1 LRTYSAAMAEHPTR
15 LTRRGA
21 TRLAAA
27 LPFALAAHRVAAQGA
42 VWTMATE
49 YPADT
54 VSGDGIAFFAA
65 RLAEES
71 GRRLTILPSHDAA
84 FGLKSAEIVGAVRD
98 GRLAAGCA
106 FGGTLGD
113 MDPLF
118 LLSSLPFVATSA
130 EEARRLLDKAVGLY
144 ARRFAREGQRLL
156 YAAPWPPSG
165 LWAKKPIRAPS
176 DLVALRV
183 RVYDATGVEVFGAAR
198 ADAVSLSFADTS
210 PRVASGAIE
219 AVLSSGDGGAGRKLW
234 ERLPHFTEIGYAVP
248 LSFATLAVPLLDKLP
263 DNLKEAVDRAAAA
276 TQANGWESLAK
287 RLEENYARMRAN
299 GVTITPASDVTPE
312 LRGMLAKGALGAI
325 EKWKRDAGPEA
336 AKLL

>member
-49 YPADT
+49 YPANT

-71 GRRLTILPSHDAA
+71 GRRLTILPSYDAA

-263 DNLKEAVDRAAAA
+263 DDLKEAVDRAAAA